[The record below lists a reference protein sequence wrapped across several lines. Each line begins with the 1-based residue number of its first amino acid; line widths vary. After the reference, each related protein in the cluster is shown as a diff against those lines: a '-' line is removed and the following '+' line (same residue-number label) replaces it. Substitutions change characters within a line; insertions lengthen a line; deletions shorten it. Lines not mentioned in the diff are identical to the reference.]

1 MTIKSYKFTF
11 DKTYVHVLP
20 NKSFLISTDMLN
32 NYMFHIVPNDHNN
45 PVRSI
50 NNYTLPCR
58 WDLYYHSTIQFL
70 LSMAELD
77 EEQIHNK
84 LMINHYQFVE
94 DKYRIMSIIKDM
106 IAKLLMH
113 TAENNTNPDDWE
125 YLGMVSICKQPERPL
140 FCKKGVYSYLYKQDS
155 IDNNIAIIPYGVL
168 LLNQEN
174 QDNNFYYPHHEDSFM
189 CIELPYPMV
198 GNLINTIRIDDDG
211 HCINDIEYYKYCQ
224 LAPMLIAPNYDL
236 RKPIQ

>member
-1 MTIKSYKFTF
+1 MTTIKSYKFTF

-58 WDLYYHSTIQFL
+58 WDLYYQSTIQFL
-70 LSMAELD
+70 LSMTDLD
-77 EEQIHNK
+77 DAQIHNK
-84 LMINHYQFVE
+84 LMNSHYLFIE
-94 DKYRIMSIIKDM
+94 DQCRAISIMKNM
-106 IAKLLMH
+106 IAGTIMH
-113 TAENNTNPDDWE
+113 TDENNTNPDDWE
-125 YLGMVSICKQPERPL
+125 YLGFASISGQPERPL
-140 FCKKGVYSYLYKQDS
+140 FCKKGAFNYLYKLDS
-155 IDNNIAIIPYGVL
+155 VDNSNAFIPHGILFLNPNAKFNIPY
-168 LLNQEN
+168 
-174 QDNNFYYPHHEDSFM
+174 DDDSYM
-189 CIELPYPMV
+189 NIELPYPMF
-198 GNLINTIRIDDDG
+198 GNLINTILIDDEG